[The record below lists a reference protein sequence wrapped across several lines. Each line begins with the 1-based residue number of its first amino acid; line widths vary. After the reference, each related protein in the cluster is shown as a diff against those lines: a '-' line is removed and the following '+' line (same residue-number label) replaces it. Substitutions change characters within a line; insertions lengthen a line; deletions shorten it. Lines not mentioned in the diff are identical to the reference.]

1 MKILAKKSWLCPWQ
15 KNIFSFAFVKNRLSK
30 MIALIFQRSETSV
43 CCRIIVWE
51 LILQFTEWTYETFE
65 VLNICVLCSD

>member
-1 MKILAKKSWLCPWQ
+1 MPLATKKHFFFCFC
-15 KNIFSFAFVKNRLSK
+15 KNHLSQ
-30 MIALIFQRSETSV
+30 MIALIFQQSETSV
-43 CCRIIVWE
+43 CCTIIMWE

>member
-1 MKILAKKSWLCPWQ
+1 
-15 KNIFSFAFVKNRLSK
+15 
-30 MIALIFQRSETSV
+30 MIALIFQQSETSV
-43 CCRIIVWE
+43 CCTIIMWE